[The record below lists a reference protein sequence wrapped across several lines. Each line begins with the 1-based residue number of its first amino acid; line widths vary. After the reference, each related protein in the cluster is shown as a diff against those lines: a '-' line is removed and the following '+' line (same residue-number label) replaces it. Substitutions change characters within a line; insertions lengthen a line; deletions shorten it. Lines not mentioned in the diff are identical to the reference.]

1 MAIFHCIA
9 LKAWWFN
16 ARCRLKR
23 SSESLLSTLRLY
35 GTKQPPRRLGRW
47 TFPCARTNMLGR
59 STTWPCAPP
68 LSLGH
73 RSPVKILLY
82 GHNSSYY
89 FFTNNIFFSYIFWK
103 KKKKHRVHSCH
114 TLCCSVLIDWAV
126 LFHYIPPSQ
135 CPESRPQ
142 GCALLYPIYKCWS
155 CLIMTQLQLHAIR
168 WRHAFFFFVLVTR
181 IGTDCLIVWM
191 GIMGFEGMAGV
202 PPASWS
208 RPHLLAW
215 QGESREATKEW
226 KRNER
231 RNHSAVCRGRVCH
244 LHSRASNN

>member
-35 GTKQPPRRLGRW
+35 GTRQPPRRLGRW

-89 FFTNNIFFSYIFWK
+89 FFTNNIFFHTFFERK
-103 KKKKHRVHSCH
+103 KKNIGYTDVTHCAAPCSLIGRCSSTTYPHH
-114 TLCCSVLIDWAV
+114 SVLSLDRKV
-126 LFHYIPPSQ
+126 VHYYIQ
-135 CPESRPQ
+135 FIN
-142 GCALLYPIYKCWS
+142 AD
-155 CLIMTQLQLHAIR
+155 H
-168 WRHAFFFFVLVTR
+168 V
-181 IGTDCLIVWM
+181 
-191 GIMGFEGMAGV
+191 
-202 PPASWS
+202 
-208 RPHLLAW
+208 
-215 QGESREATKEW
+215 
-226 KRNER
+226 
-231 RNHSAVCRGRVCH
+231 
-244 LHSRASNN
+244 